1 MTLRKITRLATGA
14 ALAAL
19 LPLVAPAGE
28 IGPDALDTL
37 PRADI
42 VVLGEVHDNPLH
54 HAHQARAVAAI
65 APAALVFE
73 MILPDQVAAITPGLR
88 DDPAALAE
96 ALDWAGRGWP
106 DFAMYHPIF
115 AAAPQAAI
123 YGAEVPRDEVRR
135 AVAEGAAAVFG
146 DGAAALGLTVPL
158 PAEEQAA
165 REGRQADAHCGMLPA
180 HLLPGMVEAQRLR
193 DAALAQAAITA
204 HRETGGPVAVIT
216 GTGHARSDW
225 GMPAALR
232 AAAPG
237 LTVLSVGQYEIPA
250 SGPLPHDLWLVTDAT
265 PRPDPCAA
273 FGQGGVVPPP
283 ASP

>member
-1 MTLRKITRLATGA
+1 MTPRMIRTFATGA

-19 LPLVAPAGE
+19 LPLSAPAAE
-28 IGPDALDTL
+28 IDPSGLESL
-37 PRADI
+37 PPADI
-42 VVLGEVHDNPLH
+42 FVLGEVHDNPVH
-54 HAHQARAVAAI
+54 HAHQASAVAAI
-65 APAALVFE
+65 GPAALVFE

-88 DDPAALAE
+88 DDPAALAQ
-96 ALDWAGRGWP
+96 ALDWSARGWP
-106 DFAMYHPIF
+106 DFMMYHPIF

-123 YGAEVPRDEVRR
+123 YGAEVPREDVRR
-135 AVAEGAAAVFG
+135 AVSEGAAAVFG
-146 DGAAALGLTVPL
+146 PGAGALGLATPL
-158 PAEEQAA
+158 PAAEQAA
-165 REGRQADAHCGMLPA
+165 REDRQAAAHCDMLPD

-216 GTGHARSDW
+216 GTGHARNDW

-232 AAAPG
+232 VAAPG

-250 SGPLPHDLWLVTDAT
+250 PGALPHDLWLITDAT

-273 FGQGGVVPPP
+273 FR
-283 ASP
+283 